1 MVGGR
6 QMTDSTPASLSK
18 SDVWEVRGSTE
29 NPGKC
34 EKCPSRKVKNWGHM
48 PILWLSLGPCG
59 GRGGT
64 FPRGQNAEQQ
74 SQHMCPQGGCREQGC
89 GHEPLR
95 LGSEGRT
102 HLERESIA

>member
-6 QMTDSTPASLSK
+6 QMTASTPASLSK

-59 GRGGT
+59 GRGAHFQGVRMLSSKANT
-64 FPRGQNAEQQ
+64 CAHKEDAESRGVAM
-74 SQHMCPQGGCREQGC
+74 SP
-89 GHEPLR
+89 
-95 LGSEGRT
+95 
-102 HLERESIA
+102 